1 MKRVKIYVDENVD
14 YRVVKG
20 LKRRGV
26 DIITVHE
33 TDNSAKS
40 DEKQLEYAKSINAL
54 FFTHD
59 DDLLKIAK
67 WWKKVGKNHNGI
79 IYVHQAKL
87 SVGEI
92 VRKLKLL
99 SETVSIK
106 GMKNH
111 IEFL

>member
-1 MKRVKIYVDENVD
+1 MKRVKIYVDENID

-26 DIITVHE
+26 DIITVQE
-33 TDNSAKS
+33 TLNLAKS
-40 DEKQLEYAKSINAL
+40 DEKQLEYAKSIDAL

-67 WWKKVGKNHNGI
+67 RWKNVGKTHNGI
-79 IYVHQAKL
+79 IFVHQTKL

-92 VRKLKLL
+92 VRKLRLL

-106 GMKNH
+106 K
-111 IEFL
+111 